1 MELEKFKLADYS
13 TDKYEIFLVDGEYIR
28 DRMYIDFTEGGSWLR
43 YPLFIPENEIWLDDF
58 NATELIRVLIHE
70 TAEVTYAREHD
81 LDITQEKDYSEA
93 HNHANEIEQQAR
105 DNPEDRKDILAELL
119 AKLNG
124 TTEEKT
130 LWTISE
136 KS

>member
-1 MELEKFKLADYS
+1 MELEKFEIVYYTTYKHP
-13 TDKYEIFLVDGEYIR
+13 IFLVDGEFIR
-28 DRMYIDFTEGGSWLR
+28 DNTYIDFTEGGSWLR
-43 YPLFIPENEIWLDDF
+43 YPTFIPEGEIWLDDF

-70 TAEVTYAREHD
+70 TAEVTYALEHD

-93 HNHANEIEQQAR
+93 HDHANEIEQTAR
-105 DNPEDRKDILAELL
+105 DNPEDRQDILAELL

-130 LWTISE
+130 LWTQPE